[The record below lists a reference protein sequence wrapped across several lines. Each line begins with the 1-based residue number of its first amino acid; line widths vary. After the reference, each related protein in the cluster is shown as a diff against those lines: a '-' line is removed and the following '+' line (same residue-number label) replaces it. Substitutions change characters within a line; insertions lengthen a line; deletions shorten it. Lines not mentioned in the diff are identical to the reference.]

1 LKNLILFVFK
11 NIHWLLF
18 LILVYISLALIN
30 HNTGFQRSQWMAV
43 VREFTGNVYT
53 VSNSFRAYLHL
64 NTINE
69 QLSAQIAEL
78 ETRVSNYEA
87 QIANY
92 RLLQQD
98 SLPPLPSQSPYKY
111 IAARVINNTTTRSEN
126 YLTLN
131 KGADEGLGADMGVLT
146 VSGVVGMVEVS
157 SSHFS
162 RVISILNPKFKLSCM
177 LKSNQYAGPLV
188 WDGKDSRYTYLTELP
203 VHITTFVG
211 DTVVTSGYSA
221 VFPKNIPVGVVESLP
236 ESKNGIYASIKVRL
250 FVDFNNINEVRVVSN
265 EYRKDQLQVEMN

>member
-1 LKNLILFVFK
+1 LFVFK